1 MADLEVSPEVWGTHV
16 LMVRQPPRAPPM
28 ASSAS
33 QAAMAGLPFGLLCT
47 PLFPPPYEVA
57 KIAFD
62 QGLSSTSKQIGTG
75 ASTLRQVASNFET
88 TDADVA
94 NRGQRY
100 YL

>member
-1 MADLEVSPEVWGTHV
+1 MPRTWTRSRTVSARRRRHRRRRWRGCPSDSC
-16 LMVRQPPRAPPM
+16 AP
-28 ASSAS
+28 
-33 QAAMAGLPFGLLCT
+33 L
-47 PLFPPPYEVA
+47 LFPPPYEVA